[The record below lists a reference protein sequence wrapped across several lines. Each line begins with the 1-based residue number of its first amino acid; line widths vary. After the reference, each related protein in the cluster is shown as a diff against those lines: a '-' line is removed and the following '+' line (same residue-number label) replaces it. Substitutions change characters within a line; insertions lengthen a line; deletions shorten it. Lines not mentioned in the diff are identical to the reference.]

1 LLAKEIISLKKS
13 LLDYATHVET
23 MINKSMSGL
32 LERNRDILYEVAEKD
47 EPKANDLEIELEER
61 CTVLIAKYQP
71 TAKDLRTI
79 MMAAQMNNDLERMAD
94 LAVNIVESALFLIDR
109 PPLKPFIDIPN
120 MALITRKM
128 VKDSIDAFNNEDAKL
143 AKSVCE
149 RDQLIDDLK
158 DQIFRELIT
167 YMMANSANIERSF
180 QIIRIASSLERIADL
195 STNLCEDVIYIVEGK
210 VIKHHKDEEK
220 PSEKKT

>member
-1 LLAKEIISLKKS
+1 VLEKEINSLKKS

-23 MINKSMSGL
+23 MINKSISGL
-32 LERNRDILYEVAEKD
+32 LDRNRDILHEVAEKD

-71 TAKDLRTI
+71 AAKDLRTI

-94 LAVNIVESALFLIDR
+94 LAVNIVESALFLIDK

-120 MALITRKM
+120 MAQITRKM
-128 VKDSIDAFNNEDAKL
+128 VKDSIDAFNNENAKL
-143 AKSVCE
+143 AQSVCE

-167 YMMANSANIERSF
+167 YMMSNSANIERSF

-195 STNLCEDVIYIVEGK
+195 STNLCEDVVYIVEGK
-210 VIKHHKDEEK
+210 VIKHHKDEENS
-220 PSEKKT
+220 SEEKS